1 MMSLRQ
7 LRPATSAQASRRS
20 TLGWVTLALVVVI
33 LLIGLTRLVALL
45 PSFENPFAGETV
57 DRSQPALL
65 QALEDLSQYQ
75 AATGQFQVIIDVED
89 DTRFLPSFL
98 RGERTV
104 FLAGGTVD
112 ASVNFSGL
120 ADGAISAS
128 DDGSSVIVRLP
139 PARLSEPRVDPERSY
154 VVSRQRGLLD
164 RAASVFSDSPTGERD
179 LYLRAQDR
187 LSTAAAEAGL
197 IERAE
202 TNTRDMLESML
213 TSLGFDEVTVTF
225 GGGPIS

>member
-1 MMSLRQ
+1 MSGRF
-7 LRPATSAQASRRS
+7 ASRS
-20 TLGWVTLALVVVI
+20 KLALATLALVVVV
-33 LLIGLTRLVALL
+33 LVVGLTRLVGLL
-45 PSFENPFAGETV
+45 PSLGNPFAGETV

-65 QALEDLSQYQ
+65 QAIEDLSEYQ

-89 DTRFLPSFL
+89 DTRFLPSFI

-112 ASVNFSGL
+112 ASVNFAGL
-120 ADGAISAS
+120 GDEALNVS
-128 DDGSSVIVRLP
+128 DDRTAVTVRLP

-154 VVSRQRGLLD
+154 VVSRERGLLD

-187 LSTAAAEAGL
+187 LSAAAAAAGL
-197 IERAE
+197 VDRAE
-202 TNTRDMLESML
+202 TNTRAMLESML
-213 TSLGFDEVTVTF
+213 GSLGFDDVTVTF
-225 GGGPIS
+225 GGGSIS